1 MATGAQRYRPLFLHA
16 LARLARQGFVVQP
29 ADAEDLFQGFY
40 VDCWSGLAE
49 RYDPG
54 KGTVGNYLYQ
64 AFLRH
69 ARQRVLRSRRW
80 EQRLRDLG
88 AIAENLADRGAGS
101 PLEQMVREEEAE
113 EEARRL
119 EEEARRLDAALAE
132 LADLPRKVLLEFFAA
147 GPRSQRKL
155 AARYGT
161 TRYRLQELLINAF
174 GQLVTRLAR
183 RRAWSAADEEVARLF
198 WCEGCD
204 PEEAAARSGYP
215 VAELLERRDRLKRA
229 LAAELSRLP
238 RPSPPPLPADE
249 GPESVRP

>member
-1 MATGAQRYRPLFLHA
+1 MSTSPSFPDMATLNQRYRPIFLHA
-16 LARLARQGFVVQP
+16 LSRLARQGFVVQP

-40 VDCWSGLAE
+40 ADCCSGLAE
-49 RYDPG
+49 RYDPVR
-54 KGTVGNYLYQ
+54 GTVENYLYQ
-64 AFLRH
+64 AFLRY

-88 AIAENLADRGAGS
+88 AIAEGLADLGGAS
-101 PLEQMVREEEAE
+101 PLEQMVID
-113 EEARRL
+113 EEARML
-119 EEEARRLDAALAE
+119 GAALAE
-132 LADLPRKVLLEFFAA
+132 LADFPRTVLLEFFEA

-155 AARYGT
+155 AAKYGT
-161 TRYRLQELLINAF
+161 TRYRLQEHLINAF

-183 RRAWSAADEEVARLF
+183 RHAWSAADEEVARLF

-215 VAELLERRDRLKRA
+215 IAELLERRDRLKHA

-238 RPSPPPLPADE
+238 RSSQSSLSADE
-249 GPESVRP
+249 GSESVHS